1 MHEIVERDGERSL
14 SLSIVAVAILLSTTP
29 SPSYHRPIMSL
40 KVGIVG
46 LPNVGK
52 STLFKALTRK
62 PVDINNY
69 PFCTI
74 EPNVGIVEVP
84 DERMAKL
91 SALSGS
97 KKLIP
102 AVVEFVDIAGLVKGA
117 SEGEGLGNKFLANI
131 REVDAIVQVVRAF
144 PAQGGSASGGEIIH
158 VYETVNPVR
167 DIDIINTELML
178 ADLETLAKRKI
189 KTAKDMRGG
198 DKDAILELALIERL
212 ETELSNGV
220 LAHQILLS
228 LADEREKKIL
238 RGLQLLTAKPFLYV
252 YNVSDIEKTLAPTLE
267 ERPHVKLDIKI
278 EEELIEMSPEDIAEM
293 ELESH
298 IGDLIRKAYSLLG
311 LMTYFTTGEQE
322 TRAWTVRQGS
332 TAPQAGAAI
341 HGDFEE
347 KFIRAEVIHWDTLLA
362 AGSWSAARD
371 QGTLRI
377 EGKDYIV
384 DDGDV
389 IVFRV

>member
-1 MHEIVERDGERSL
+1 
-14 SLSIVAVAILLSTTP
+14 
-29 SPSYHRPIMSL
+29 MSL
-40 KVGIVG
+40 RVGIVG

-84 DERMAKL
+84 DERLAKL
-91 SALSGS
+91 AALSGS
-97 KKLIP
+97 KKIIP

-131 REVDAIVQVVRAF
+131 REVDAIVEVVRVF
-144 PAQGGSASGGEIIH
+144 ENPNIIH
-158 VYETVNPVR
+158 VHNRVEPMS
-167 DIDIINTELML
+167 DIEVINTELML

-198 DKDAILELALIERL
+198 DKDASLEFALIERL
-212 ETELSNGV
+212 ETELSHGV
-220 LAHQILLS
+220 LAHQILLT
-228 LADEREKKIL
+228 LQDEREQKIVK
-238 RGLQLLTAKPFLYV
+238 GLQLLTAKPFLYV
-252 YNVSDIEKTLAPTLE
+252 YNVSDLEKTLAPELE
-267 ERPHVKLDIKI
+267 ARSHVKLDIKI
-278 EEELIEMSPEDIAEM
+278 EEELIEMTTEEIAEM
-293 ELESH
+293 GLVSH
-298 IGDLIRKAYSLLG
+298 ISDLIRQAYRLLG
-311 LMTYFTTGEQE
+311 LMTYFTTGVEE
-322 TRAWTVRQGS
+322 TRAWTIPRGS

-362 AGSWSAARD
+362 AGAWNTARD
-371 QGTLRI
+371 QGILRI

-384 DDGDV
+384 EDGDV

>member
-1 MHEIVERDGERSL
+1 
-14 SLSIVAVAILLSTTP
+14 
-29 SPSYHRPIMSL
+29 MSL

-91 SALSGS
+91 SSLSGS

-144 PAQGGSASGGEIIH
+144 ENPDIIH
-158 VYETVNPVR
+158 VHNRVEPTE

-178 ADLETLAKRKI
+178 ADLETLSKRKI

-198 DKDAILELALIERL
+198 DKDASLEFALIERL

-220 LAHQILLS
+220 LAHQIFLS
-228 LADEREKKIL
+228 LSDEREKKIL
-238 RGLQLLTAKPFLYV
+238 QGLQLLTAKPFLYV
-252 YNVSDIEKTLAPTLE
+252 YNVSDIEKTLAPMLE

-293 ELESH
+293 GLASH
-298 IGDLIRKAYSLLG
+298 IGDLIKKAYALLG